1 MFEINPNLNVKIKFV
16 DGKQIFE
23 IKDFYLNPD
32 GVRDYALKSKKYTRE
47 DNQDLLA
54 YSIGRRV
61 CEDDLRLSFFMK
73 DVFEQ
78 LCNHSGWHIKFEKEH
93 HEYRWSGMRFMVNV
107 TNNQE
112 ILDDGRDYIAHV
124 DGPDNKWACVVYLNT
139 PNECAGGTEF
149 HSYVKEYDRTKIV
162 YTSKMEYNKAVLYD
176 ANMIH
181 GAIMNTDMFK
191 HHDRLVQ
198 IMFM

>member
-1 MFEINPNLNVKIKFV
+1 MFELNSNLNVEIKVV
-16 DGKQIFE
+16 DGKQLFE
-23 IKDFYLNPD
+23 IKNFYLNPD
-32 GVRDYALKSKKYTRE
+32 GVREYALKSKKYTKK

-78 LCNHSGWHIKFEKEH
+78 LCSHSGWHIKFEKKH

-107 TNNQE
+107 TNNKE
-112 ILDDGRDYIAHV
+112 IIEDGREYIAHV

-149 HSYVKEYDRTKIV
+149 YSYDEKYDRTKIE
-162 YTSKMEYNKAVLYD
+162 YASKMEYNMAVLYD
-176 ANMIH
+176 ANMVH
-181 GAIMNTDMFK
+181 GAIMDRNMFK
-191 HHDRLVQ
+191 NHDRLVQ